1 MSSFITIS
9 FLLAA
14 RTKFLFSKLYI
25 FVYVRRMTTT
35 ASGVPAPSKL
45 DMSSKGDESYMLTS
59 SKRTSKKVIEPL
71 ITNPV
76 KKEK

>member
-1 MSSFITIS
+1 
-9 FLLAA
+9 
-14 RTKFLFSKLYI
+14 
-25 FVYVRRMTTT
+25 
-35 ASGVPAPSKL
+35 
-45 DMSSKGDESYMLTS
+45 MSSKGDESYMLTS